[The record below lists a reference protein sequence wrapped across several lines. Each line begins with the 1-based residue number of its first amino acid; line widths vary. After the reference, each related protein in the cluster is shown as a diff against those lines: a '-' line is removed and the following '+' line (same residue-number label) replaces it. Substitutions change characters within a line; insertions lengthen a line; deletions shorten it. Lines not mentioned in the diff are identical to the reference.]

1 MRGNM
6 QMVGIVGETKYKNL
20 GGIYEEQIQFQ
31 KRVLRSYQRPYGQAS
46 GRVRKRCF
54 AYAYEGKPFITKDEY
69 LKGAFL
75 YVKRELDVSK
85 QNSING
91 KKGADKRAEMKRRG
105 EVIGIVIES
114 VMTSN
119 TARKDAA
126 GE

>member
-1 MRGNM
+1 MKNKFNFKKEFYDLIKDLTDK
-6 QMVGIVGETKYKNL
+6 QAGEFVK
-20 GGIYEEQIQFQ
+20 G
-31 KRVLRSYQRPYGQAS
+31 V
-46 GRVRKRCF
+46 C

>member
-1 MRGNM
+1 MKNKLNFKKEYYELIKDLTDK
-6 QMVGIVGETKYKNL
+6 QAGEFVK
-20 GGIYEEQIQFQ
+20 G
-31 KRVLRSYQRPYGQAS
+31 V
-46 GRVRKRCF
+46 C

-105 EVIGIVIES
+105 DVIGIVIES
-114 VMTSN
+114 VMATN

>member
-1 MRGNM
+1 MKNKFNFKKEFYDLITDLTDK
-6 QMVGIVGETKYKNL
+6 QAGEFVK
-20 GGIYEEQIQFQ
+20 G
-31 KRVLRSYQRPYGQAS
+31 V
-46 GRVRKRCF
+46 C